1 MELFRRNR
9 TFILLGSLPALVL
22 YVLFVI
28 YPIFRSFVYGFYEW
42 NGLSEPTY
50 VGLKNF
56 QEILH
61 DPVFWNSFRN
71 NLLIVGVSI
80 FGQIPIGLVL
90 AVMLSRKFPGSGAY
104 RSIFFIPMVLST
116 VVVALLWSSLL
127 NPQVG
132 VVNQFLKQIG
142 LGVLAMNWLG
152 DMRTAMAVVCGVI
165 IWQFSG
171 LYMVIFLA
179 AIQNIPKEIY
189 EACSLDGVSE
199 RAKLLHVTLPLLWP
213 TVMASVVLCI
223 AGSMRSFDL
232 VYVMTE
238 GGPAHATEL
247 MATYMYNKTFAVY
260 KYGYGS
266 AVAMVIFLL
275 SFGMILAGQIL
286 MKRKQDTV

>member
-90 AVMLSRKFPGSGAY
+90 AVMLSRKFPGSGTY

-199 RAKLLHVTLPLLWP
+199 RAKVAT
-213 TVMASVVLCI
+213 CYI
-223 AGSMRSFDL
+223 AFALAHRNGIGGALYCREYAFLRSGVRNDRRRGQPML
-232 VYVMTE
+232 RSSW
-238 GGPAHATEL
+238 
-247 MATYMYNKTFAVY
+247 ATYMYNKTFAVY
-260 KYGYGS
+260 KYG
-266 AVAMVIFLL
+266 
-275 SFGMILAGQIL
+275 
-286 MKRKQDTV
+286 